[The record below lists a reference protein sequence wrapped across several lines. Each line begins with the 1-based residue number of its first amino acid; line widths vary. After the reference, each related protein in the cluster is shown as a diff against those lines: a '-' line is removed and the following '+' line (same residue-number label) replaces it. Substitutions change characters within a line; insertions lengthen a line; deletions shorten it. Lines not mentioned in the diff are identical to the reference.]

1 MFRVNILA
9 KVLQEI
15 AMYSKKPYEQ
25 IGLLMGNLKD
35 EELWIVDV
43 VHGEGN
49 SFSDSATMLSPS
61 RIARVADD
69 ILSGR
74 IEGRIVGWYHSHIG
88 SGIFMSDVDIETQLR
103 LQQFS
108 PYVVGLVID
117 SLKNEFGI
125 FVYDAL
131 SGIVQ
136 IPRSHIR
143 IV

>member
-15 AMYSKKPYEQ
+15 ATYVKKPYEQ
-25 IGLLMGNLKD
+25 IGLLIGNLKD
-35 EELWIVDV
+35 DELWVTDV

-49 SFSDSATMLSPS
+49 SSDSVTMLSPL

-69 ILSGR
+69 ILNGR
-74 IEGRIVGWYHSHIG
+74 LQGRIVGWYHSHIG
-88 SGIFMSDVDIETQLR
+88 SGVFMSDIDVETQLK

-108 PYVVGLVID
+108 PYVIGLVID
-117 SLKNEFGI
+117 SLRNEFGI
-125 FVYDAL
+125 FVYDAIL
-131 SGIVQ
+131 GPVQ
-136 IPRSHIR
+136 IPQSYIR

>member
-15 AMYSKKPYEQ
+15 ALVAQKPYEQ
-25 IGLLMGNLKD
+25 IGLLIGNLKD
-35 EELWIVDV
+35 GELWITDV
-43 VHGEGN
+43 VHGEG
-49 SFSDSATMLSPS
+49 DSSSSVTMLSPL

-74 IEGRIVGWYHSHIG
+74 LQGRIVGWYHSHIG
-88 SGIFMSDVDIETQLR
+88 SGVFMSDIDAETQLR

-117 SLKNEFGI
+117 SLKNEFGLFI
-125 FVYDAL
+125 YDAL
-131 SGIVQ
+131 LGPVQ
-136 IPRSHIR
+136 IPQSYIR

>member
-1 MFRVNILA
+1 MFKVNILA

-15 AMYSKKPYEQ
+15 VAYAQKPYEQ
-25 IGLLMGNLKD
+25 IGLLIGNLKD
-35 EELWIVDV
+35 GELWITDV

-49 SFSDSATMLSPS
+49 SSNSTTMLSPL

-69 ILSGR
+69 IINGR
-74 IEGRIVGWYHSHIG
+74 LQGSIVGWYHSHLG
-88 SGIFMSDVDIETQLR
+88 SGVFMSDIDIETQLK

-108 PYVVGLVID
+108 PYVIGLVID

-125 FVYDAL
+125 FVYDSL
-131 SGIVQ
+131 LGLVQ
-136 IPRSHIR
+136 IPQSYIR